1 MNKDVTRDIC
11 IKNVVQ
17 PIRKSTL
24 SVHCRRLDSVGEFR
38 RFKKS
43 LLYFVRSISFYLRK
57 DNDWFP

>member
-43 LLYFVRSISFYLRK
+43 LLYFVRSISFYLR
-57 DNDWFP
+57 